1 MPVIANLF
9 ASLPLGFAVLDG
21 ERRITR
27 CNEAFLANFGPDAS
41 ESGFMGHPADDLL
54 LEGDRPALVAAIDR
68 ILTGDTS
75 VHELRV
81 RLVHRPEETV
91 TVSLAGQARP
101 GGQAGILWAMRDYRD
116 RLRLERQVAQVT
128 KMQAIS
134 QLAGG
139 VAHDFNNI
147 LTAVLGLCDQLLERR
162 TPDSPDFADI
172 DQIRQ
177 NAGRAAALVRQLLAF
192 ARQQTLRPQLLD
204 VASIVQAL
212 SFLLQRLIGPKIDLI
227 TEFGENVRHV
237 RADPSQLEQV
247 IVNLAV
253 NARDAMP
260 DGGTLR
266 IALRNVLAAQ
276 VAQLGHDIMPHAD
289 FVEMSV
295 SDTGVGIAPEIAA
308 RIFEPFFTTKD
319 VGKGTG
325 LGLSTVYGIV
335 KQTGGFIFAAGNAEG
350 SGTSFTVYLPAAGI
364 GERATA
370 EAGPAPAGA
379 PPGRQVLVVEDERAV
394 RMVVERALVSQGLT
408 VHTAPD
414 ADAAFELLETL
425 GQGVDLLV
433 SDVVMPGTDGI
444 TLVQVA
450 RARFPQ
456 LRVVLMSGYA
466 EPPLRR
472 EVSRQGMVFLSKPFS
487 AGELVAAVRSA
498 LADPA

>member
-1 MPVIANLF
+1 M
-9 ASLPLGFAVLDG
+9 
-21 ERRITR
+21 R
-27 CNEAFLANFGPDAS
+27 CNAAFLANFGPDAS
-41 ESGFMGHPADDLL
+41 EASFSGRVADDLL
-54 LEGDRPALVAAIDR
+54 LEGDRPALAATVAQ
-68 ILTGDTS
+68 ILMGDTG

-101 GGQAGILWAMRDYRD
+101 GGGAGLLWAMRDYRD

-147 LTAVLGLCDQLLERR
+147 LTAVLGLCDQLLERQ
-162 TPDSPDFADI
+162 TPDSRDFADI

-212 SFLLQRLIGPKIDLI
+212 SFLLQRLIGPAIELI
-227 TEFGENVRHV
+227 ADFGEDVRHV

-266 IALRNVLAAQ
+266 IALRNVSAAE

-295 SDTGVGIAPEIAA
+295 RDTGVGIAPEIAA

-319 VGKGTG
+319 IGKGTG

-335 KQTGGFIFAAGNAEG
+335 KQTGGFIFAECNVHGP
-350 SGTSFTVYLPAAGI
+350 GTIFTLYLPAAGV
-364 GERATA
+364 GERAPA
-370 EAGPAPAGA
+370 EAGPPSAAA
-379 PPGRQVLVVEDERAV
+379 PPGRRVLVVEDERAV

-408 VHTAPD
+408 VHTA
-414 ADAAFELLETL
+414 ADAEGAYEVLDTL
-425 GQGVDLLV
+425 GQSIDLLI
-433 SDVVMPGTDGI
+433 SDVVMPGTDGV
-444 TLVQVA
+444 TLMQAA